1 MTTIYLDVLIVLNIY
16 VNFFLIRATSRFT
29 HVPLKTFRC
38 IVSSITGSMFS
49 LTILLPVSNIFLT
62 LIIKLFASAVIT
74 AVSFGI
80 KDRKIY
86 IKLLIYFYI
95 INFIFA
101 GVVGFLYISLR
112 PSFMAFNNSY
122 FYVDFSLLSLVVF
135 TAAAYFAVT
144 VLRRIMDRGSEAS
157 KNYSICIRY
166 KNNTVKLEALADT
179 GNSLTDSFTG
189 KPVIICPQKVFSF
202 GEDLLLLTPEKLYS
216 VYGFRM
222 IPYSTIGNAGL
233 IPIFNA
239 EEVIITD
246 EELHKT
252 FKIDAFIGLINKDTS
267 AIFNPKMLL

>member
-1 MTTIYLDVLIVLNIY
+1 MTTIYIDVLIVLNIY
-16 VNFFLIRATSRFT
+16 VNFFLLRATARFT

-38 IVSSITGSMFS
+38 IISSIVGSLFS
-49 LTILLPVSNIFLT
+49 LTILLPLSNFFWT
-62 LIIKLFASAVIT
+62 LIIKLFAAAVIT
-74 AVSFGI
+74 ALAFGVR
-80 KDRKIY
+80 DRKIY

-101 GVVGFLYISLR
+101 GVVGFLYLSFS

-135 TAAAYFAVT
+135 TAVAYFAVT
-144 VLRRIMDRGSEAS
+144 FLRRIMDKGSES
-157 KNYSICIRY
+157 SRKYSIHIRY
-166 KNNTVKLEALADT
+166 KNNTIKLEALADT
-179 GNSLTDSFTG
+179 GNSLIDSFSG

-202 GEDLLLLTPEKLYS
+202 EEDLLLLTPEKLYS
-216 VYGFRM
+216 EYGFRM

-239 EEVIITD
+239 EEIIIAD

-252 FKIDAFIGLINKDTS
+252 FKVDAFIGLINKDTS
-267 AIFNPKMLL
+267 VIFNPKLLL